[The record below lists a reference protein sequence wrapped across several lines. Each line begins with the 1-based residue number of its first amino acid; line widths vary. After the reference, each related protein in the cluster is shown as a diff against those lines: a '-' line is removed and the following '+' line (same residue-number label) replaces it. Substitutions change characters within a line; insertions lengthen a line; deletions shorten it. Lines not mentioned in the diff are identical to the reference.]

1 MRLPLIKSCMI
12 LLSICLCAHGQLNGD
27 LDALEGV
34 GIDEKL
40 NASLPLELEFVSA
53 EGKKVR
59 LADLFNCK
67 RAILLSLNYSD
78 CPMLCQLQLN
88 GLVDGL
94 KELNWDVGEKFQ
106 ICSVSINPL
115 ETPQRARQVK
125 QRYLKSYGR
134 PTTAEGWEFL
144 TGDQK
149 SIEQLA
155 DAVGFRYK
163 YVAEREEYAHSAA
176 IMVCTPDGRVSR
188 YLYGVLYP
196 AQTLKLAL
204 VEAGQGK
211 IGSTLDRVLL
221 YCFHYDES
229 SGRYAPVARRLM
241 KLGAGM
247 TLTTLAVGLIPV
259 WLRRRQAATLK
270 TSGERE
276 GAV

>member
-1 MRLPLIKSCMI
+1 MRFPLIIAC
-12 LLSICLCAHGQLNGD
+12 LLVLSFSSCAHGQINRELDTLND
-27 LDALEGV
+27 V

-40 NASLPLELEFVSA
+40 NAQLPLDLEFVGA
-53 EGKKVR
+53 KGKQIQ
-59 LADLFNCK
+59 LADLFDGE
-67 RAILLSLNYSD
+67 RAVLLSLNYSD

-88 GLVDGL
+88 GLVEGL
-94 KELNWDVGEKFQ
+94 KELDWDVGEKFR

-125 QRYLKSYGR
+125 QRYVKSYGR
-134 PTTAEGWEFL
+134 PTTAQGWQFL
-144 TGDQK
+144 TGERH

-155 DAVGFRYK
+155 DAVGFRYQ
-163 YVAEREEYAHSAA
+163 YVPERDEYAHSAA

-196 AQTLKLAL
+196 GQTLKLSL

-221 YCFHYDES
+221 YCFHYDET

-247 TLTTLAVGLIPV
+247 TLTTLVVGLIPV
-259 WLRRRQAATLK
+259 WLRRRHTAVPK
-270 TSGERE
+270 TNGDGEDSL
-276 GAV
+276 

>member
-1 MRLPLIKSCMI
+1 MRIPII
-12 LLSICLCAHGQLNGD
+12 TAGLLSLCLCLCAFGQVSRE
-27 LDALEGV
+27 LDALDGV
-34 GIDEKL
+34 GVDEKL
-40 NASLPLELEFVSA
+40 NAKLPLDLEFVNS
-53 EGKKVR
+53 EGEQVR
-59 LADLFNCK
+59 LADLFDGE
-67 RAILLSLNYSD
+67 RAVLLSLNYSD

-94 KELNWDVGEKFQ
+94 RELNWDVGDNFR

-115 ETPQRARQVK
+115 ETPQRAKQVK
-125 QRYLKSYGR
+125 QRYVKSYGR
-134 PTTAEGWEFL
+134 PATASAWDFL
-144 TGDQK
+144 TGDEE
-149 SIEQLA
+149 SIAQLA
-155 DAVGFRYK
+155 DAVGFRFK
-163 YVAEREEYAHSAA
+163 YVPERDEYAHSAA

-196 AQTLKLAL
+196 EQTLKLAV

-221 YCFHYDES
+221 YCFHYDET
-229 SGRYAPVARRLM
+229 SGRYAPVARRVM

-259 WLRRRQAATLK
+259 WLRRRKSAAPRALR
-270 TSGERE
+270 EQE

>member
-1 MRLPLIKSCMI
+1 MRVPILKALVM
-12 LLSICLCAHGQLNGD
+12 LLSLGICAQAQVNRE

-40 NASLPLELEFVSA
+40 SAQLPLDLEFVDA
-53 EGKKVR
+53 NGKQIR
-59 LADLFNCK
+59 LADLFDGE

-94 KELNWDVGEKFQ
+94 RELKWDVGKKFR

-115 ETPQRARQVK
+115 ETPQRAKQVK
-125 QRYLKSYGR
+125 QRYVKSYGR
-134 PTTAEGWEFL
+134 PTTAADWEFL
-144 TGDQK
+144 TGEQT
-149 SIEQLA
+149 SIEKLA
-155 DAVGFRYK
+155 DAVGFRYR
-163 YVAEREEYAHSAA
+163 YVPERDEYAHSAA

-188 YLYGVLYP
+188 YLYGVLCP

-204 VEAGQGK
+204 VEAGQGR

-221 YCFHYDES
+221 YCFHYDEA

-247 TLTTLAVGLIPV
+247 TLTTLGIGLIPV
-259 WLRRRQAATLK
+259 WLRRRHSAAPK
-270 TSGERE
+270 TSGEQE
-276 GAV
+276 GAM